1 MTDDVQVPGQP
12 APARIPWRADSTW
25 RTLSLIPF
33 GEALLLAVF
42 ARSYL
47 PPLFSKPPD
56 MLGIPFGFVLEVI
69 ILAWA
74 ALGARV
80 IWTTKSQA
88 MATLALLTTTAPAV
102 PLLLLLPAIIEIMM
116 NMAV

>member
-1 MTDDVQVPGQP
+1 MNVQPVQP
-12 APARIPWRADSTW
+12 RQIRPLWRADTAW

-56 MLGIPFGFVLEVI
+56 MLGIPFGFVLVVI

-80 IWTTKSQA
+80 IWTTKSPA
-88 MATLALLTTTAPAV
+88 MATLALLTTTGPAV
-102 PLLLLLPAIIEIMM
+102 PLLLVTPAIILIMQ
-116 NMAV
+116 NLTV

>member
-1 MTDDVQVPGQP
+1 MNVQPVQP
-12 APARIPWRADSTW
+12 RQIRPLWRADTAW

-42 ARSYL
+42 AGSYL
-47 PPLFSKPPD
+47 PPLFAKPPD
-56 MLGIPFGFVLEVI
+56 VLGIPFGFVLEVI

-80 IWTTKSQA
+80 IWITKSQA

-102 PLLLLLPAIIEIMM
+102 PLVLLAPAIIRIME
-116 NMAV
+116 NLAV

>member
-1 MTDDVQVPGQP
+1 MTDELHVPLQP
-12 APARIPWRADSTW
+12 ARVRVAWRADTAW

-56 MLGIPFGFVLEVI
+56 ILGVPFGFVLELL

-80 IWTTKSQA
+80 IWTTRSQA
-88 MATLALLTTTAPAV
+88 MATLALVTTTGPAV
-102 PLLLLLPAIIEIMM
+102 PLLLFTPAIIQILM
-116 NMAV
+116 NLA

>member
-1 MTDDVQVPGQP
+1 MNVQPVQP
-12 APARIPWRADSTW
+12 VQLSQQWRADTAW

-42 ARSYL
+42 ARSYFPGL
-47 PPLFSKPPD
+47 ASEPPSI
-56 MLGIPFGFVLEVI
+56 LGIPFGIVLEAI

-88 MATLALLTTTAPAV
+88 MATLALVTTTGPAV
-102 PLLLLLPAIIEIMM
+102 PLLLVTPALILIMQ
-116 NMAV
+116 NLAV

>member
-1 MTDDVQVPGQP
+1 MAGQP
-12 APARIPWRADSTW
+12 VQGPQVTPRWRADSAW

-42 ARSYL
+42 PKNYFG
-47 PPLFSKPPD
+47 PLFAKPPD
-56 MLGIPFGFVLEVI
+56 VLGIPLGIVLEVL

-88 MATLALLTTTAPAV
+88 MATIALLATTAPAV
-102 PLLLLLPAIIEIMM
+102 PVLLLLPAIVLILQNLAI
-116 NMAV
+116 